1 LYPRSGRA
9 LDTAGRLA
17 ELYMRQIGASIV
29 AALISMLDADFVFIA
44 LPGHGNQFVTELARS
59 SPKLD
64 PANLQRVQK
73 KLQQERAT
81 LGSGREFMIADVSG
95 GSGLRVMT
103 APIFRPV
110 ERHMATE
117 RTVYVLDDDD
127 AVLRSLERLLSSAN
141 FKPITFDH
149 PSVFLTAAKTFK
161 TGCVLLDV
169 RLPGMSGLEVQ
180 AQLLKMRSDLAII
193 VVTGQGDIQTAVRA
207 MKAGAADF
215 IEKPYG
221 DEALLGSIE
230 AALRRETDLDI
241 ADAVRRVAAL
251 STRERE
257 VLDGL
262 LAGRANKLIA
272 YDLGISVRTVEV
284 HRARMMERL
293 GLRQLS
299 EVIRVG
305 VMARLSVSPP
315 ANTRMS

>member
-1 LYPRSGRA
+1 MPWTEPLASFGELRRCIRDLVA
-9 LDTAGRLA
+9 LSTLPAGWQN
-17 ELYMRQIGASIV
+17 YDMRQIGASIV

-169 RLPGMSGLEVQ
+169 RLPGMSGL
-180 AQLLKMRSDLAII
+180 RS
-193 VVTGQGDIQTAVRA
+193 
-207 MKAGAADF
+207 
-215 IEKPYG
+215 
-221 DEALLGSIE
+221 
-230 AALRRETDLDI
+230 RRNFS
-241 ADAVRRVAAL
+241 R
-251 STRERE
+251 
-257 VLDGL
+257 
-262 LAGRANKLIA
+262 
-272 YDLGISVRTVEV
+272 
-284 HRARMMERL
+284 
-293 GLRQLS
+293 
-299 EVIRVG
+299 
-305 VMARLSVSPP
+305 
-315 ANTRMS
+315 